1 MADAVAYLSR
11 VADDA
16 GMDEICAD
24 LLVIEKRLASKAEAD
39 SSTGSGFSESAQ
51 GKSRKRNIR

>member
-1 MADAVAYLSR
+1 MSVKKRCFNSSSEIAHRMADAVAYLSR

-24 LLVIEKRLASKAEAD
+24 LLVIEKRLASKAEAY
-39 SSTGSGFSESAQ
+39 
-51 GKSRKRNIR
+51 